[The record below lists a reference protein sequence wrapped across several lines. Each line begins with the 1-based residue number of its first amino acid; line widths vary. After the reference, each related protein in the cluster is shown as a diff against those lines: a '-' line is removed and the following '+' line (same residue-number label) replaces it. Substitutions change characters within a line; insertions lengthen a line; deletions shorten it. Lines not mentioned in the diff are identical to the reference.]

1 MITVTAAIIEKDGLI
16 LAAKRKEGLHLAG
29 YWEFPGGKLEDG
41 EQPEEC
47 LQRELKEELGI
58 DSVIT
63 AYLGESIF
71 HYHGKSIRLL
81 GYLTTHTGG
90 EFTLTDHDE
99 IRWLPPTELN
109 SLTWAP
115 ADIPL
120 IDELLDRKITEQTLS
135 YYESNA
141 EEYVNETLELDISE
155 IRDTFISQ
163 LPANAHIL
171 DLGCGSG
178 RDSRAFLDRGFTV
191 TAVDASP
198 AIAAIA
204 STFLGQTVQVQKA
217 QDIED
222 VNRYDAIWACAS
234 LLHIPKSKMGG
245 VINKLITALTP
256 NGLLY
261 ISVKHGTQERWDRRG
276 RFFNDC
282 SSEEITEILNC
293 NENIENFTISTN
305 SAMLRS
311 RKQRWLNI
319 FLSKI

>member
-1 MITVTAAIIEKDGLI
+1 MLTVTAAIIEKDGLI
-16 LAAKRKEGLHLAG
+16 LAARRREGLHLAG

-41 EQPEEC
+41 EQPGEC
-47 LQRELKEELGI
+47 LQRELEEEFGI
-58 DSVIT
+58 QSKVT
-63 AYLGESIF
+63 EYLSESIF
-71 HYHGKSIRLL
+71 EYPDKTIRLL

-90 EFTLTDHDE
+90 DFTLTDHDE
-99 IRWLPPTELN
+99 IRWLRPDELQA
-109 SLTWAP
+109 LTWAP

-141 EEYVNETLELDISE
+141 EEYVNETLGLDISE
-155 IRDTFISQ
+155 IRDSFISQ

-178 RDSRAFLDRGFTV
+178 RDSCAFLDRGFTV

-198 AIAAIA
+198 AIAAIT
-204 STFLGQTVQVQKA
+204 SKFLGQTVQILKA

-234 LLHIPKSKMGG
+234 LLHVPKSKMGA
-245 VINKLITALTP
+245 VMNKLITSLTP

-261 ISVKHGTQERWDRRG
+261 ISFKQGTSERWDQRDVFLMIVLVMKLRKSLKN
-276 RFFNDC
+276 RA
-282 SSEEITEILNC
+282 TYKIL
-293 NENIENFTISTN
+293 
-305 SAMLRS
+305 
-311 RKQRWLNI
+311 K
-319 FLSKI
+319 